1 MDRFLAFCRLC
12 VLFAVPVS
20 DLVRGVPY
28 LQALVRS
35 ADVTMGMLVGGS
47 FEPLGGKY
55 AGWIV
60 TTYLKAKLIALD
72 RAISL
77 ES

>member
-12 VLFAVPVS
+12 VLFAVPIS

-35 ADVTMGMLVGGS
+35 ADVTMGTIISGS
-47 FEPLGGKY
+47 FESLGGKY
-55 AGWIV
+55 AGWII
-60 TTYLKAKLIALD
+60 TNYLKARLIALD